1 MPCRS
6 DAAEPD
12 DADLLRRAAAGDRD
26 SFGVVFQRYHHVVYR
41 FARAMT
47 GSDEIAEDV
56 TQEVFVVL
64 IRHVGR
70 YQPDR
75 AALGTYLY
83 GVARNVSRDRLRRDR
98 RFLSLPSPGVSW
110 QSETRRDDPF
120 ELVANAEIG
129 IQMRRALAGL
139 PVKYREVVILCDL
152 HDLAYA
158 ESAAILRTSTSTV
171 RSRLHRGRQLLKK
184 RLSRPGNARA
194 RGGAS
199 SSSGHP
205 VSEAHCRYE

>member
-1 MPCRS
+1 MSCPS
-6 DAAEPD
+6 DGAEPGD
-12 DADLLRRAAAGDRD
+12 VDLLRRAAAGDRD
-26 SFGVVFQRYHHVVYR
+26 SFGVVFQRYQHVVYR

-47 GSDEIAEDV
+47 GSDEVAEDV

-64 IRHVGR
+64 IRHLGR
-70 YQPDR
+70 YQPER

-98 RFLSLPSPGVSW
+98 RFLSMPSTKGASYR
-110 QSETRRDDPF
+110 SETRSDDPF
-120 ELVANAEIG
+120 ELMANAELSARI
-129 IQMRRALAGL
+129 RRALAQL

-171 RSRLHRGRQLLKK
+171 RSRLHRARQLLKQ
-184 RLSRPGNARA
+184 RLSRPGTASA
-194 RGGAS
+194 RGGTS
-199 SSSGHP
+199 SSVRYP
-205 VSEAHCRYE
+205 LSEAQ